1 MCCRAVA
8 VAVAAGFVDTQ
19 GQLTCACRFKRRR
32 LTFAFGTGPSPP
44 PSPSPELLPVRSGGE
59 PSKLNL
65 NLNRPRQYQYPPDEP
80 RRPTK
85 FTQEQLR
92 VLSAAFD
99 EDRFLKKARRM
110 TLARQLGLTESSVQG
125 WYASQILFRGCRS
138 YLWWAGLNAHVVG
151 MKEGWQAQLP
161 YLGVVERDAQRQGRI
176 C

>member
-44 PSPSPELLPVRSGGE
+44 PSPSPSPELLPVRGGGE
-59 PSKLNL
+59 PSR
-65 NLNRPRQYQYPPDEP
+65 LNRPRQYQYPPDEP

-99 EDRFLKKARRM
+99 EDRFLKKTRRM

-125 WYASQILFRGCRS
+125 WYASQILVPWLS
-138 YLWWAGLNAHVVG
+138 LLSVVG
-151 MKEGWQAQLP
+151 RFERARSRDEG
-161 YLGVVERDAQRQGRI
+161 GVASSASLSRRGRA
-176 C
+176 